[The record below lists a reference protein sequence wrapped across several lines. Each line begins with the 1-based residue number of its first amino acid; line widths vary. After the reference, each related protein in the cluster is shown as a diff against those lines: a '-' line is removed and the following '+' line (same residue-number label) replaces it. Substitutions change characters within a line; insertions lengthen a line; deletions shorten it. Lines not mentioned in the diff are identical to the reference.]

1 MPNNHPFQVVGWA
14 EVKLDDICELISRGK
29 APQYV
34 NRSNIRAIGQRCV
47 REIGFQSEEARFQ
60 DHKKVDG
67 HLFAKAGDVLL
78 NSTGTGTIGRSCI
91 FNAESDYIVDG
102 HVAVVRP
109 NQEKCNSSLL
119 NSLFKSPW
127 LQQYLEVY
135 CYTGST
141 NQIELSASAV
151 ANIKLSLPTATEQ
164 RTIAA
169 ILDSVDE
176 AIRQTEAVIA
186 KLRQVKAG
194 MLHDL
199 LTCGLDENGELR
211 DPIRHPEQFKDSP
224 LGRIPKEWEVN
235 SFDSVCEKI
244 QDGTHFSPT
253 STFGPCMYITSKN
266 IRFGFMELTN
276 VGWISI
282 KEHDAIYKRCD
293 VKPGDVLLTKDGANT
308 GNAAINTID
317 KPFSLLSSVALIRC
331 NEKKLHNMFL
341 LHTLL
346 SPLFQK
352 NINDSMSGNAITR
365 LTLNKIKEFQ
375 FAVPPLQEQYL
386 ISKSLAEIQGK
397 IDDEARL
404 SGKLIIIK
412 HGLMRDLLTGTIRV
426 PANLLEATP

>member
-1 MPNNHPFQVVGWA
+1 VLRIPNIQQKLNLDSMLHLKISSSQINEEVTASKNTIILVG
-14 EVKLDDICELISRGK
+14 
-29 APQYV
+29 
-34 NRSNIRAIGQRCV
+34 SNGNPDRVGNAI
-47 REIGFQSEEARFQ
+47 IIDNDSNY
-60 DHKKVDG
+60 
-67 HLFAKAGDVLL
+67 LFASFLIAGKIKQPLVAHPKYLFHIISSPPIQDAITKSVQGTTGLKNLSIRFLESLEFHNVVL
-78 NSTGTGTIGRSCI
+78 
-91 FNAESDYIVDG
+91 V
-102 HVAVVRP
+102 
-109 NQEKCNSSLL
+109 
-119 NSLFKSPW
+119 
-127 LQQYLEVY
+127 
-135 CYTGST
+135 
-141 NQIELSASAV
+141 
-151 ANIKLSLPTATEQ
+151 EQ
-164 RTIAA
+164 RSIAA
-169 ILDSVDE
+169 ILDNVDE
-176 AIRQTEAVIA
+176 AIRQTEAVIT
-186 KLRQVKAG
+186 KLRQVKTG

-199 LTCGLDENGELR
+199 LTCGLDENGEIR

-317 KPFSLLSSVALIRC
+317 KPFSLLSSVALLRC

-341 LHTLL
+341 LQTLL

-375 FAVPPLQEQYL
+375 FAIPPLQEQYL
-386 ISKSLAEIQGK
+386 ISKSLANIQGK
-397 IDDEARL
+397 IDVEARL

-412 HGLMRDLLTGTIRV
+412 HGLMHDLLTGTVRV